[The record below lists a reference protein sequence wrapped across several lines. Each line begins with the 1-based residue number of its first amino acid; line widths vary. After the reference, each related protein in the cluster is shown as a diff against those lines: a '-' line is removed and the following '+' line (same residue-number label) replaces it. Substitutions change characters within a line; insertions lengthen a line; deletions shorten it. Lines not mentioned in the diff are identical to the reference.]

1 MTEISAPQEKNSSTL
16 IGLIKEFDFLINA
29 YSKDKLPKVIMLSG
43 KKGIGKSTM
52 IKHFLGNVFDKINY
66 DIKNKVLN
74 LNTPFFTQFIN
85 KINENIVY
93 LEGSSF
99 SKVNIEDIRYLKS
112 KIQKTNISSYKRFII
127 LDDVEVFNTNCL
139 NALLKTI
146 EEPSTNNHFIL
157 INNETSPLIKTI
169 VSRTLHLKIKLTE
182 EERIRAIE
190 YLLKKKNSDI
200 FIDYKNTDLTPGNFV
215 SFNKIC
221 FENNINFDDNFI
233 KNIEILIKL
242 YKKHK
247 NKDFTNLILFLV
259 DWYFLNQ
266 KKNNYNI
273 ERVIQKKLFILRSIN
288 DFIFLNLNQNS
299 LINAISNKLYNE

>member
-1 MTEISAPQEKNSSTL
+1 MTEISAPQETNSSTL
-16 IGLIKEFDFLINA
+16 IGLLKEFDFLINA

-266 KKNNYNI
+266 KKI
-273 ERVIQKKLFILRSIN
+273 IIILRG
-288 DFIFLNLNQNS
+288 
-299 LINAISNKLYNE
+299 LYKKNCLF

>member
-1 MTEISAPQEKNSSTL
+1 MTEISAPQETNSSTL

-74 LNTPFFTQFIN
+74 LNTLFFTQFIN
-85 KINENIVY
+85 KVNQNIVY

-112 KIQKTNISSYKRFII
+112 KIQKTNISTYKRFII

-169 VSRTLHLKIKLTE
+169 VSRTLHLKMKLTE

-190 YLLKKKNSDI
+190 YLLKKKNLDI

-273 ERVIQKKLFILRSIN
+273 ERVIQEKLFILRSIN